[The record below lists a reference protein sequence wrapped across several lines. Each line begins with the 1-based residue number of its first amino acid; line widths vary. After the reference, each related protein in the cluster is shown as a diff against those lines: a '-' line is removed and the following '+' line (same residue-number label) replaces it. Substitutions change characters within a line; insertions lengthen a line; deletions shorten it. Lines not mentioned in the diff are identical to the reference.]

1 MSAAAIPERNKI
13 LVRRAIDEIWNKGN
27 LSAVEELYDANCVR
41 HDPASPEFTTGLD
54 NLKQLATLYRTAFP
68 DLLVTIEDM
77 IVEGDKVV
85 TRWSSRGTH
94 KGELQGI
101 APTGREITSSGISI
115 SLIANGKIVEERV
128 NWDNFG
134 LMKQLGA
141 IE

>member
-1 MSAAAIPERNKI
+1 
-13 LVRRAIDEIWNKGN
+13 
-27 LSAVEELYDANCVR
+27 
-41 HDPASPEFTTGLD
+41 
-54 NLKQLATLYRTAFP
+54 
-68 DLLVTIEDM
+68 M